1 MLVYHFEEIQ
11 EFNRVERESGNSS
24 FIEDSAEIQTVSSR
38 QTVGYEIRKKIVFM
52 LGVIKSLM
60 EEGVITDF
68 SILRSS
74 LHQVFKK
81 VVRENTSLE

>member
-1 MLVYHFEEIQ
+1 MV
-11 EFNRVERESGNSS
+11 
-24 FIEDSAEIQTVSSR
+24 D
-38 QTVGYEIRKKIVFM
+38 YETRKKIVFM

-74 LHQVFKK
+74 LHQVFKR